1 MSVIQEIEAFREAV
15 DQAKRKVRCVCCASL
30 SFARARVLSLSLSR
44 FVVFSFALALS
55 PSRARSL
62 SLCLSFSLS
71 LNKQTTRSRTC
82 LIQATETQKIARTKP
97 LLANEAT
104 ANWQAYVKGN
114 AKKKQ
119 KKREREAGG
128 LDV

>member
-1 MSVIQEIEAFREAV
+1 
-15 DQAKRKVRCVCCASL
+15 
-30 SFARARVLSLSLSR
+30 VLSLSLSR
-44 FVVFSFALALS
+44 FLVFSFALALS

-82 LIQATETQKIARTKP
+82 LIQATQAQKIARTKP

>member
-1 MSVIQEIEAFREAV
+1 MH
-15 DQAKRKVRCVCCASL
+15 
-30 SFARARVLSLSLSR
+30 
-44 FVVFSFALALS
+44 
-55 PSRARSL
+55 
-62 SLCLSFSLS
+62 
-71 LNKQTTRSRTC
+71 

>member
-1 MSVIQEIEAFREAV
+1 
-15 DQAKRKVRCVCCASL
+15 
-30 SFARARVLSLSLSR
+30 
-44 FVVFSFALALS
+44 
-55 PSRARSL
+55 
-62 SLCLSFSLS
+62 
-71 LNKQTTRSRTC
+71 
-82 LIQATETQKIARTKP
+82 
-97 LLANEAT
+97 LANEAT